1 MALRLQKKNIN
12 LVYGHINN
20 VSYYINIITKIFLTG
35 TCVFSNGNLLTESG
49 NLAVAIFANNYRK
62 PTYLVSGCFKFSEKT
77 QIDNLS
83 INESSV
89 ITSADSQYQVYDLKY
104 DLIPNKYIS
113 LMVTEIGLMPV
124 TCVPVVLRELK
135 LDFEKVTYSED
146 AI

>member
-35 TCVFSNGNLLTESG
+35 TCVYSNGNLLTESG
-49 NLAVAIFANNYRK
+49 SLPVAIFAYNFRK
-62 PTYLVSGCFKFSEKT
+62 PTYLVSRCFKFSDKT

-89 ITSADSQYQVYDLKY
+89 LVAPESKSQVFDLKY

-113 LMVTEIGLMPV
+113 LMVTEIGLMPI
-124 TCVPVVLRELK
+124 TCVPVVLRDLK

-146 AI
+146 A